1 MYLYVPTVEVL
12 GEIQN
17 MRFQKLSLLIGK
29 RHRLVLLFSHF
40 DERRVNTRNLRI
52 SERNIYRR
60 IAERGRP
67 LRARFYNA
75 GVCVHKTINRNM
87 GLAPTDTGQQ
97 CPSA

>member
-1 MYLYVPTVEVL
+1 MYLYVPTVEVPSK
-12 GEIQN
+12 IQDV
-17 MRFQKLSLLIGK
+17 RLKELPLLVGK
-29 RHRLVLLFSHF
+29 RHRLILFFSHF

-67 LRARFYNA
+67 LQARFYNA

-87 GLAPTDTGQQ
+87 GLAPTDTGQR